1 MIEYPICTK
10 CGYMLDA
17 TEENPIIIGLKPKVM
32 PILHTSL
39 FDNSVSFVYHRDIC
53 DGTKTVVLDLL
64 KILLERGLMPE
75 GTNWTP

>member
-1 MIEYPICTK
+1 MNEHLKAIGKILEIPICTK
-10 CGYMLDA
+10 CGYALDGVFV
-17 TEENPIIIGLKPKVM
+17 IGM
-32 PILHTSL
+32 G
-39 FDNSVSFVYHRDIC
+39 YHRDVC